1 MIDEALDMQREIYRV
16 QLRLEGSFSEKT
28 LDAAMDL
35 SLSLMEQNRYHEA
48 KKFLCSVVND
58 EENDKFMQSCTTDEF
73 IKLAQLMR
81 TFAICLWKFHF
92 YGYER
97 RDGHDDYRVD
107 LRNSIK
113 YLEALQDLPDARRP
127 AGLDADL
134 SQARNEQLDWRVDD
148 LTPAT
153 IAAFGRFGRAKLTS
167 VEKAA
172 TLHAIEYL
180 SSSSSSLMVQEYAES
195 CLGAPAGALDA
206 KKAAVEAL
214 WREAQSG

>member
-1 MIDEALDMQREIYRV
+1 M
-16 QLRLEGSFSEKT
+16 
-28 LDAAMDL
+28 
-35 SLSLMEQNRYHEA
+35 
-48 KKFLCSVVND
+48 
-58 EENDKFMQSCTTDEF
+58 
-73 IKLAQLMR
+73 
-81 TFAICLWKFHF
+81 
-92 YGYER
+92 
-97 RDGHDDYRVD
+97 
-107 LRNSIK
+107 
-113 YLEALQDLPDARRP
+113 
-127 AGLDADL
+127 

-214 WREAQSG
+214 WREAQKNG

>member
-1 MIDEALDMQREIYRV
+1 M
-16 QLRLEGSFSEKT
+16 
-28 LDAAMDL
+28 LDARQDIVTRPA
-35 SLSLMEQNRYHEA
+35 
-48 KKFLCSVVND
+48 
-58 EENDKFMQSCTTDEF
+58 
-73 IKLAQLMR
+73 
-81 TFAICLWKFHF
+81 
-92 YGYER
+92 
-97 RDGHDDYRVD
+97 
-107 LRNSIK
+107 SI
-113 YLEALQDLPDARRP
+113 PDARRP